1 MTQAQAASSGGGPG
15 HSLEH
20 VVDAIAGL
28 GKKQDKVTLADMQEE
43 IGERSFGPFL
53 FLPAVLE
60 ISPVGGIP
68 GLPTLLGIIVSIFA
82 LQMLFGR
89 KSFWMPQ
96 FLAKRGVSGEKLHA
110 GLQKMRPAV
119 RFMDRIVRPRMQWIT
134 RPPFTR
140 LVAGVSIAAAACAPP
155 LEVLPFA
162 SSVPFSAIGLL
173 GLGLIAHDGLFTIAG
188 MVVAIGAFMM
198 VASVLLG

>member
-1 MTQAQAASSGGGPG
+1 MTQAQTAASGGQSG

-20 VVDAIAGL
+20 VVDAIGKL
-28 GKKQDKVTLADMQEE
+28 GKQQDEVSLADMQEE

-53 FLPAVLE
+53 FIPALLE

-68 GLPTLLGIIVSIFA
+68 GVPTLLAIIVSLFA
-82 LQMLFGR
+82 LQMLAGR
-89 KSFWMPQ
+89 KTFWMPG
-96 FLAKRGVSGEKLHA
+96 FLSKRSVNGDKLHA
-110 GLQKMRPAV
+110 GLQKMRRVV
-119 RFMDRIVRPRMQWIT
+119 RFMDRIVRPRVQWIT

-140 LVAGVSIAAAACAPP
+140 VVAAVSIAAAACAPP

-162 SSVPFSAIGLL
+162 SSVPFAAIGLL

-188 MVVAIGAFMM
+188 MVVAIGAFAM
-198 VASVLLG
+198 VTSVLLG